1 MAGGPARSIVRDART
16 TECCSRT
23 AAASAGNTTEPL
35 PVGERL
41 ILAASFEKDGEVSPG
56 LATGILSLHH
66 GDRKGG
72 EGRIRT
78 QPGRFTLARE

>member
-1 MAGGPARSIVRDART
+1 MRDART
-16 TECCSRT
+16 TERRPRT
-23 AAASAGNTTEPL
+23 AAASAGTATEPL

-66 GDRKGG
+66 GDTKGG
-72 EGRIRT
+72 GGRIRT
-78 QPGRFTLARE
+78 SRAGSPWPASSDR